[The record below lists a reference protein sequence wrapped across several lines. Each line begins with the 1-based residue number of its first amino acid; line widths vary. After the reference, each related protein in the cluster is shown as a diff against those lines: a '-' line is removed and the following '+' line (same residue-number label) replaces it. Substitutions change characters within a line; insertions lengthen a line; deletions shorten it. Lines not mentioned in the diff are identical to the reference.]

1 MNNNY
6 KEMKIEDFLNT
17 LETNENGLTS
27 QEALKRLVRYGKNEL
42 PKKKKDS
49 IFKIFIGELIDP
61 IVLLLLVAI
70 IASLIASEYIDALA
84 IFLIVLI
91 DLILGTYQENKAR
104 QTIESLAKLVPE
116 NVKVKRNGKEILINA
131 TDLTIGDYVFL
142 ESGDKISADMRLIEV
157 HNFSANE
164 SILTGESVAIF
175 KSSNAGE
182 DNLIY
187 AGTSVQSGRGIGIV
201 TSIGIN
207 TEIGKIATTLNE
219 TKEEKSPLA
228 IRVNK
233 FSKQI
238 SLLIGLL
245 AIILTIVLSL
255 KGMPF
260 TEIVVSVIALS
271 VSAMPEG
278 LPLALT
284 MALTIASNKMAKKNV
299 IVKKLNYV
307 ESLGSTT
314 VIASDKTGTLTVNEQ
329 TAKKILLPNNM
340 EYDIEGSGY
349 HIDGKVIGNNLE
361 YASKIA
367 KLGVINNEA
376 KFSEE
381 EQIGD
386 SIDIAFLVLGEKLK
400 VKTDDI
406 DIIDTIP
413 YESENK
419 YSAVFYKH
427 NDKTYCTIKGSLE
440 TVMAFC
446 NRIDFMDSFNENVIE
461 KQNEEL
467 SSNGYRVLAIAS
479 GEILSKESYS
489 ESDIKSL
496 TFNGLVGFIDPIRK
510 EAHDAINKCLDAGIK
525 VLMITGDHP
534 LTAFKIANDLELSD
548 NFNDVTTGDEVSYYY
563 EQGEKAFDEFI
574 KSKKI
579 FTRVSP
585 INKLRI
591 VESLKRQ
598 GEFVAVT
605 GDGVNDA
612 PALKAA
618 NIGIAMGSGTD
629 IAKETA
635 KMIVIDDNFSSIVKG
650 VLEGRVAYANIRKI
664 TYFLISCGLAE
675 VLFFVLA
682 IIFNMPIPLVAIQLL
697 WLNVVTDGIQ
707 DIALSFEKAEDGIM
721 MEKPRKPQ
729 ENLFDR
735 LLAEEILISGL
746 FIGLMVFALW
756 YFLINGENMNVR
768 SARSYTMVLMIIMQ
782 NIHAFNCRSEKK
794 STFKI
799 SLKNNPIFLL
809 GVLGSLIL
817 GIAVINV
824 NFLSKLLKTSGMPLD
839 DMILLILFGTIIIL
853 VMELYKIIRHRRGD

>member
-1 MNNNY
+1 MNNDY
-6 KEMKIEDFLNT
+6 KGMKIEEVLNA
-17 LETNENGLTS
+17 LETSNNGLSS
-27 QEALKRLVRYGKNEL
+27 QEALRRLTAYGKNEL

-70 IASLIASEYIDALA
+70 IASLIAGEYIDALA

-91 DLILGTYQENKAR
+91 DLILGTYQENKAKE
-104 QTIESLAKLVPE
+104 TIESLAKLVPE
-116 NVKVKRNGKEILINA
+116 SVKVKRDGKEILISAN
-131 TDLTIGDYVFL
+131 DLTIGDYVYL
-142 ESGDKISADMRLIEV
+142 ESGDKISADMRVIDA
-157 HNFSANE
+157 HNLSINE

-175 KSSNAGE
+175 KSSKYAE
-182 DNLIY
+182 DNLVY

-201 TSIGIN
+201 TSIGIA

-219 TKEEKSPLA
+219 TKEEKSPLT

-245 AIILTIVLSL
+245 AVILVIVLSL

-260 TEIVVSVIALS
+260 TEILVSVIALS

-299 IVKKLNYV
+299 VVKKLNYV

-329 TAKKILLPNNM
+329 TAKKIMLPNNL
-340 EYDIEGSGY
+340 EYNIEGSGY
-349 HIDGKVIGNNLE
+349 HIDGQVIGSNIE
-361 YASKIA
+361 YATKIA

-376 KFSEE
+376 KFSEKE
-381 EQIGD
+381 PIGD
-386 SIDIAFLVLGEKLK
+386 SIDIAFLVLGEKLNIK
-400 VKTDDI
+400 INDI
-406 DIIDTIP
+406 DVIDTIP

-419 YSAVFYKH
+419 YSAVFYKQ

-446 NRIDFMDSFNENVIE
+446 NRIDFMTDFNKDIIV

-479 GEILSKESYS
+479 GEIEKKDSYK

-510 EAHDAINKCLDAGIK
+510 EAHDAINKCLNAGIK

-534 LTAFKIANDLELSD
+534 LTAFKIANDLELTD
-548 NFNDVTTGDEVSYYY
+548 NFNDVTTGDELSYYY
-563 EQGEKAFDEFI
+563 EQGEKVFDEFI

-585 INKLRI
+585 IDKLRI

-721 MEKPRKPQ
+721 REKPRKPK

-735 LLAEEILISGL
+735 LLAEEIIISGL

-794 STFKI
+794 SAFKI

-817 GIAVINV
+817 GIAVVNI
-824 NFLSKLLKTSGMPLD
+824 NFLSKLLKTRGMPLD
-839 DMILLILFGTIIIL
+839 HMFILILFGSIILL
-853 VMELYKIIRHRRGD
+853 VMELYKMIRNKKV